1 MRISD
6 WSSDVC
12 SSDLRHPGL
21 DHRLD
26 HVGGEPFRHQ
36 FLDAV
41 EIDVVQRLEIGKAEQ
56 AARLLGGAIDLDIEL
71 HRLSPPR
78 KMPVSRLSRARSP
91 ASFALSPQR
100 SKRQES
106 SPQDRK
112 STRLNSSH

>member
-1 MRISD
+1 M
-6 WSSDVC
+6 
-12 SSDLRHPGL
+12 
-21 DHRLD
+21 
-26 HVGGEPFRHQ
+26 
-36 FLDAV
+36 
-41 EIDVVQRLEIGKAEQ
+41 DVVQRLEIGKAEQ

-106 SPQDRK
+106 SPHGRDEHRNPDARRRRHDPHLCRSEEHTSELQSLMRISYAVFCLTK
-112 STRLNSSH
+112 TNYI

>member
-36 FLDAV
+36 FLEAV
-41 EIDVVQRLEIGKAEQ
+41 EIDVVQRHEIGKAEQ

-71 HRLSPPR
+71 HRLSRPR
-78 KMPVSRLSRARSP
+78 KMRSEER
-91 ASFALSPQR
+91 SVGNECDSTCRYRWSPY
-100 SKRQES
+100 
-106 SPQDRK
+106 
-112 STRLNSSH
+112 H